1 MEAVIR
7 VQRAALHFTDESMII
22 NTLGAFVLDFS
33 MKKSIVFFKKIHYFI
48 SLIVFVIDFCK
59 NHFLEKSFLASK

>member
-33 MKKSIVFFKKIHYFI
+33 MKKSIVFFKKIHFI

-59 NHFLEKSFLASK
+59 NHFL